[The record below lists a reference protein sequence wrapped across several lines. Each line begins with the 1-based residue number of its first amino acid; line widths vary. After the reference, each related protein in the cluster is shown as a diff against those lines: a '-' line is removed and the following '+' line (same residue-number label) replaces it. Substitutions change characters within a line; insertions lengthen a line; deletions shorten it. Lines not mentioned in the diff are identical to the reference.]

1 MSATIAAII
10 EKKKFSYHIDHME
23 TTLQRLQ

>member
-1 MSATIAAII
+1 MIATIAAII
-10 EKKKFSYHIDHME
+10 EEKKSSAIMLIME